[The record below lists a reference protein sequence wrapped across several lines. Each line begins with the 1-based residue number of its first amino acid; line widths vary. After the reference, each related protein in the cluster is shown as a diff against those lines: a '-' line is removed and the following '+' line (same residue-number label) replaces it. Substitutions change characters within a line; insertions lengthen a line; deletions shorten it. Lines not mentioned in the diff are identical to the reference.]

1 MFYSQVCFLF
11 SQSNVLFTH
20 NVVSLVTKY
29 TLYYQKS
36 KQQRT
41 DPKIAKHSTFNCLKG
56 IVHPKM
62 KILSSFSHPQVVPN
76 LYVFICSDEHKGKYL
91 EECFHQT
98 DLNPH
103 LLPY

>member
-11 SQSNVLFTH
+11 TQSNVLFTH

-41 DPKIAKHSTFNCLKG
+41 DC
-56 IVHPKM
+56 
-62 KILSSFSHPQVVPN
+62 
-76 LYVFICSDEHKGKYL
+76 FI
-91 EECFHQT
+91 
-98 DLNPH
+98 
-103 LLPY
+103 